1 MKRKNAAR
9 TLALA
14 LCATMLT
21 GMFAGCGGKTDS
33 GNSGNTTGTE
43 SGSDSR
49 SDSSSVPDT
58 SGKDT
63 DFTMLG
69 LTAITLDQYDDYD
82 EYPAIEYWEDME
94 WDAKGDGNAVKLDW
108 DIWAPTAGAE
118 SDYVNT
124 LIATGDYPDVLNLQF
139 ASESAGQLYEDGWTL
154 DLTDYVNAY
163 MPNYKAWLAEHP
175 EFIATNEVDGEQK
188 YIQIYS
194 GNKDLANP
202 WGGYMYRRDW
212 IVNYGTNPETG
223 EAFHGEWVENEDGT
237 KDWVDDVVFPS
248 GNTDPI
254 YISDW
259 EWMMNIFKGYVDGLA
274 ANGVDGY
281 CMQLPYQGAQLT
293 GDLLTGFGGIGSG
306 MYLDADGNVAFG
318 ATSEGMRAYTECMT
332 NWYKNGW
339 IDPSFAERAGDMFF
353 MIDATT
359 IYTGSCGLWY
369 GLTSQLLDGLAGD
382 GSNPLT
388 ANAVVYACASPIN
401 DEYGD
406 ASVQNIKPT
415 TYYSAGYLGAS
426 WVVTDKAEDK
436 DIASLLTA
444 IDYFYSDEGSLL
456 FSKGIS
462 DEIMASASGDEDW
475 YQKYVDLGLP
485 NGAYAMGEDGMPVID
500 SSLIYDNENRS
511 EAALAFRLCGISS
524 NQDERGYSDTM
535 KKQFET
541 WTMYEDSGQIQN
553 DITSQLSAEDATAYS
568 TMSSDFGTTV
578 AQWLPQYIMGTYDVT
593 DDAAWENFCAEI
605 DALDWQSSQAAL
617 QAVIDSAK

>member
-9 TLALA
+9 TVALA

-33 GNSGNTTGTE
+33 GNSGSTTGTE
-43 SGSDSR
+43 SG

-63 DFTMLG
+63 DFTMLA

-108 DIWAPTAGAE
+108 DIWAPTAGSE
-118 SDYVNT
+118 GDYVNT

-223 EAFHGEWVENEDGT
+223 EPFHGEWVENEDGI

-293 GDLLTGFGGIGSG
+293 GDLLTGFGGIGGG
-306 MYLDADGNVAFG
+306 MYLDADGNIAFG

-406 ASVQNIKPT
+406 ASVQNIEPT

-485 NGAYAMGEDGMPVID
+485 NGAYSMGEDGIPVID
-500 SSLIYDNENRS
+500 SSLVYDNENRG
-511 EAALAFRLCGISS
+511 EAALAYRLCGIAT

-568 TMSSDFGTTV
+568 TMSSDFGTVV

-617 QAVIDSAK
+617 QAVIDSAR

>member
-43 SGSDSR
+43 SGSDS
-49 SDSSSVPDT
+49 SSVPDT

-63 DFTMLG
+63 DFSMLA

-108 DIWAPTAGAE
+108 DIWAPTAGSE

-194 GNKDLANP
+194 GNKDLADP

-212 IVNYGTNPETG
+212 IVDYGTNPETG

-281 CMQLPYQGAQLT
+281 CMQLPYQGAMLT
-293 GDLLTGFGGIGSG
+293 GDLLTGFGGIGGG
-306 MYLDADGNVAFG
+306 MYLDADGNIAFG

-359 IYTGSCGLWY
+359 VYTGSCGLWY

-415 TYYSAGYLGAS
+415 TYYSTGYLGTS

-485 NGAYAMGEDGMPVID
+485 NGVYSMGEDGIPVKD
-500 SSLIYDNENRS
+500 SSLIYDNENRD
-511 EAALAFRLCGISS
+511 EAAVAYRLCGISR
-524 NQDERGYSDTM
+524 NRDERGYSDTM

-568 TMSSDFGTTV
+568 TMSSDFQTTV

>member
-1 MKRKNAAR
+1 
-9 TLALA
+9 
-14 LCATMLT
+14 
-21 GMFAGCGGKTDS
+21 
-33 GNSGNTTGTE
+33 
-43 SGSDSR
+43 
-49 SDSSSVPDT
+49 
-58 SGKDT
+58 
-63 DFTMLG
+63 
-69 LTAITLDQYDDYD
+69 
-82 EYPAIEYWEDME
+82 
-94 WDAKGDGNAVKLDW
+94 
-108 DIWAPTAGAE
+108 
-118 SDYVNT
+118 
-124 LIATGDYPDVLNLQF
+124 
-139 ASESAGQLYEDGWTL
+139 
-154 DLTDYVNAY
+154 

-194 GNKDLANP
+194 GNKDLADP

-212 IVNYGTNPETG
+212 IVDYGTNPETG

-281 CMQLPYQGAQLT
+281 CMQLPYQGAMFT
-293 GDLLTGFGGIGSG
+293 GDLVTGFGGIGGG
-306 MYLDADGNVAFG
+306 MYLDADGNIAFG

-359 IYTGSCGLWY
+359 VYTGSCGLWY

-415 TYYSAGYLGAS
+415 TYYSTGYLGTS

-485 NGAYAMGEDGMPVID
+485 NGAYSMGEDGIPVKD
-500 SSLIYDNENRS
+500 SSLIYDNENRD
-511 EAALAFRLCGISS
+511 EAAVAYRLCGIAR
-524 NQDERGYSDTM
+524 NRDERGYSDTM

-568 TMSSDFGTTV
+568 TMSSDFQTTV

-617 QAVIDSAK
+617 QAVIDSAR

>member
-43 SGSDSR
+43 SGSDS
-49 SDSSSVPDT
+49 SSVPDT

-63 DFTMLG
+63 DFSMLA

-94 WDAKGDGNAVKLDW
+94 WDARGDGNAVKLDW
-108 DIWAPTAGAE
+108 DIWAPTAGSE

-124 LIATGDYPDVLNLQF
+124 LIATGDYPDVLNLQY

-175 EFIATNEVDGEQK
+175 EIIATNEVDGEQK

-194 GNKDLANP
+194 GNKDLADP

-281 CMQLPYQGAQLT
+281 CMQLPYQGAMLT
-293 GDLLTGFGGIGSG
+293 GDLLTGFGGIGGG
-306 MYLDADGNVAFG
+306 MYLDADGNIAFG

-359 IYTGSCGLWY
+359 VYTGSCGLWY

-415 TYYSAGYLGAS
+415 TYYSAGYLGTS

-485 NGAYAMGEDGMPVID
+485 NGTYSMGEDGIPVID
-500 SSLIYDNENRS
+500 SSLVYDNENRY
-511 EAALAFRLCGISS
+511 EAAVAYRLCGIAR
-524 NQDERGYSDTM
+524 NRDERGYSDTM

-568 TMSSDFGTTV
+568 TMSSDFQTTV

-617 QAVIDSAK
+617 QAVIDSAR

>member
-43 SGSDSR
+43 SGSDS
-49 SDSSSVPDT
+49 SSVPDT

-63 DFTMLG
+63 DFSMLA

-108 DIWAPTAGAE
+108 DIWAPTAGSE

-194 GNKDLANP
+194 GNKDLADP

-212 IVNYGTNPETG
+212 IVDYGTNPETG

-281 CMQLPYQGAQLT
+281 CMQLPYQGAMLT
-293 GDLLTGFGGIGSG
+293 GDLLTGFGGIGGG
-306 MYLDADGNVAFG
+306 MYLDADGNIAFG

-359 IYTGSCGLWY
+359 VYTGGLWY

-415 TYYSAGYLGAS
+415 TYYSTGYLGTS

-485 NGAYAMGEDGMPVID
+485 NGAYSMGEDGIPVKD
-500 SSLIYDNENRS
+500 SSLIYDNENRD
-511 EAALAFRLCGISS
+511 EAAVAYRLCGISR
-524 NQDERGYSDTM
+524 NRDERGYSDTM

-568 TMSSDFGTTV
+568 TMSSDFQTTV

>member
-43 SGSDSR
+43 SGSDS
-49 SDSSSVPDT
+49 SSVPDT

-63 DFTMLG
+63 DFTMLA

-108 DIWAPTAGAE
+108 DIWAPTAGSE

-194 GNKDLANP
+194 GNRDLADP

-223 EAFHGEWVENEDGT
+223 EPFHGEWVENEDGT

-248 GNTDPI
+248 GNTNPI

-293 GDLLTGFGGIGSG
+293 GDLLTGFGGIGGG

-318 ATSEGMRAYTECMT
+318 MTSEGMRAYTECMT

-388 ANAVVYACASPIN
+388 AGAVVYACASPIN

-485 NGAYAMGEDGMPVID
+485 NGAYSMGEDGIPVID
-500 SSLIYDNENRS
+500 PSLIYDNENRD
-511 EAALAFRLCGISS
+511 EAALAYRLCGISR

-568 TMSSDFGTTV
+568 TMSSDFGTVV

-617 QAVIDSAK
+617 QAVIDSAR

>member
-43 SGSDSR
+43 SGSDS
-49 SDSSSVPDT
+49 SSVPDT

-63 DFTMLG
+63 DFTMLA

-94 WDAKGDGNAVKLDW
+94 WDARGDGNAVKLDW
-108 DIWAPTAGAE
+108 DIWAPTAGSE

-175 EFIATNEVDGEQK
+175 EIIATNEVDGEQK

-194 GNKDLANP
+194 GNKDLADP

-281 CMQLPYQGAQLT
+281 CMQLPYQGAMLT
-293 GDLLTGFGGIGSG
+293 GDLLTGFGGIGG
-306 MYLDADGNVAFG
+306 YMYLDADGNVAFG

-359 IYTGSCGLWY
+359 VYTGSCGLWY

-415 TYYSAGYLGAS
+415 TYYSGGYLGAS

-485 NGAYAMGEDGMPVID
+485 NGTYSMGEDGIPVID
-500 SSLIYDNENRS
+500 SSLVYDNENRY
-511 EAALAFRLCGISS
+511 EAAVAYRLCGRSR
-524 NQDERGYSDTM
+524 NRDERGYSDTM

-568 TMSSDFGTTV
+568 TLGSDSQTAV

-605 DALDWQSSQAAL
+605 DALDWQSCQAAL
-617 QAVIDSAK
+617 QAVIDNAR

>member
-43 SGSDSR
+43 SGSDS
-49 SDSSSVPDT
+49 SSVPDT

-63 DFTMLG
+63 DFSMLA

-94 WDAKGDGNAVKLDW
+94 WDARGDGNAVKLDW
-108 DIWAPTAGAE
+108 DIWAPTAGSE
-118 SDYVNT
+118 NDYVNT

-175 EFIATNEVDGEQK
+175 EIIATNEVDGEQK

-194 GNKDLANP
+194 GNKDLADP

-281 CMQLPYQGAQLT
+281 CMQLPYPGAMLT
-293 GDLLTGFGGIGSG
+293 GDLLTGFGGIGGG
-306 MYLDADGNVAFG
+306 MYLDADGNIAFG

-359 IYTGSCGLWY
+359 VYTGSCGLWY
-369 GLTSQLLDGLAGD
+369 GLASQLLDGLAGD

-415 TYYSAGYLGAS
+415 TYYSGGYLGTS

-456 FSKGIS
+456 FSRVFQMKSWHLQVVMKTGIRN
-462 DEIMASASGDEDW
+462 M
-475 YQKYVDLGLP
+475 
-485 NGAYAMGEDGMPVID
+485 
-500 SSLIYDNENRS
+500 
-511 EAALAFRLCGISS
+511 
-524 NQDERGYSDTM
+524 
-535 KKQFET
+535 
-541 WTMYEDSGQIQN
+541 
-553 DITSQLSAEDATAYS
+553 
-568 TMSSDFGTTV
+568 
-578 AQWLPQYIMGTYDVT
+578 
-593 DDAAWENFCAEI
+593 
-605 DALDWQSSQAAL
+605 
-617 QAVIDSAK
+617 

>member
-43 SGSDSR
+43 SGSDS
-49 SDSSSVPDT
+49 SSVPDT

-63 DFTMLG
+63 DFTMLA

-108 DIWAPTAGAE
+108 DIWAPTAGSE

-194 GNKDLANP
+194 GNKDLADP

-223 EAFHGEWVENEDGT
+223 EPFHGEWVENEDGT

-248 GNTDPI
+248 GNTNPI

-293 GDLLTGFGGIGSG
+293 GDLLTGFGGIGGG

-318 ATSEGMRAYTECMT
+318 MTSEGMRAYTECMT

-388 ANAVVYACASPIN
+388 AGAVVYACASPIN

-485 NGAYAMGEDGMPVID
+485 NGAYSMGEDGIPVID
-500 SSLIYDNENRS
+500 PSLIYDNENRD
-511 EAALAFRLCGISS
+511 EAALAYRLCGISR

-568 TMSSDFGTTV
+568 TMSSDFGTVV

-617 QAVIDSAK
+617 QAVIDSAR

>member
-43 SGSDSR
+43 SGSDS
-49 SDSSSVPDT
+49 SSVPDT

-63 DFTMLG
+63 DFTMLA

-94 WDAKGDGNAVKLDW
+94 WDARGDGNAVKLDW
-108 DIWAPTAGAE
+108 DIWAPTAGSE

-194 GNKDLANP
+194 GNKDLADP

-281 CMQLPYQGAQLT
+281 CMQLPYQGAMLT
-293 GDLLTGFGGIGSG
+293 GDLLTGFGGIGGG
-306 MYLDADGNVAFG
+306 MYLDADGNIAFG

-359 IYTGSCGLWY
+359 VYTGSCGLWY

-415 TYYSAGYLGAS
+415 TYYSAGYLGTS

-485 NGAYAMGEDGMPVID
+485 NGAYSMGEDGLPVID
-500 SSLIYDNENRS
+500 SSLIYDNENRG
-511 EAALAFRLCGISS
+511 EASCAHRLCGIPR
-524 NQDERGYSDTM
+524 NRDERGYSDTM

-541 WTMYEDSGQIQN
+541 WTMYEDSGQIQG

-568 TMSSDFGTTV
+568 TMSGDFQTAV

-617 QAVIDSAK
+617 QAVIDRAK

>member
-43 SGSDSR
+43 SG

-175 EFIATNEVDGEQK
+175 EIIATNEVDGEQK

-194 GNKDLANP
+194 GNKDLADP

-293 GDLLTGFGGIGSG
+293 GDLVTGFGGIGSG
-306 MYLDADGNVAFG
+306 MYLDAEGNGAFG

-415 TYYSAGYLGAS
+415 TYYSTGYLGAS

-485 NGAYAMGEDGMPVID
+485 NGAYSMVEDGMPVID

-511 EAALAFRLCGISS
+511 EAAVAFRLCGISS

-568 TMSSDFGTTV
+568 TMGGDFQTAV

-593 DDAAWENFCAEI
+593 DDTAWENFCAEI

>member
-43 SGSDSR
+43 SGSDS
-49 SDSSSVPDT
+49 SSVPDT

-63 DFTMLG
+63 DFTMLA

-94 WDAKGDGNAVKLDW
+94 WDAKGDGNKTKLDM
-108 DIWAPTAGAE
+108 DIWAPTAGSE
-118 SDYVNT
+118 GDYVNT

-175 EFIATNEVDGEQK
+175 EIIATNEVDGEQK

-194 GNKDLANP
+194 GNKDLADP

-212 IVNYGTNPETG
+212 IVDYGTNPETG
-223 EAFHGEWVENEDGT
+223 EPFHGEWVENEDGT

-281 CMQLPYQGAQLT
+281 CMQLPYQGALFT
-293 GDLLTGFGGIGSG
+293 GDLVTGFGGIGGG
-306 MYLDADGNVAFG
+306 MYLDADGNIAFG

-359 IYTGSCGLWY
+359 VYTGSCGLWY

-485 NGAYAMGEDGMPVID
+485 NGAYSMGEDGIPVID

-511 EAALAFRLCGISS
+511 EAALAYRLCGISS

-568 TMSSDFGTTV
+568 TMSSDFGTVV

-617 QAVIDSAK
+617 QAVIDNAR

>member
-43 SGSDSR
+43 SGSDS
-49 SDSSSVPDT
+49 SSVPDT

-63 DFTMLG
+63 DFTMLA

-108 DIWAPTAGAE
+108 DIWAPTAGSE

-223 EAFHGEWVENEDGT
+223 EAFHGEWVEKEDGT

-281 CMQLPYQGAQLT
+281 CMQLPYQGAMLT
-293 GDLLTGFGGIGSG
+293 GDLLTGFGGIGGG
-306 MYLDADGNVAFG
+306 MYLDADGNIAFG

-511 EAALAFRLCGISS
+511 EAALAFRLCGIAR

-568 TMSSDFGTTV
+568 TMSSDFQTAV

-605 DALDWQSSQAAL
+605 DALDWQFSQAAL
-617 QAVIDSAK
+617 QAVVDNAR

>member
-43 SGSDSR
+43 SG

>member
-43 SGSDSR
+43 SGSDS
-49 SDSSSVPDT
+49 SSVPDT

-63 DFTMLG
+63 DFTMLA

-94 WDAKGDGNAVKLDW
+94 WDARGDGNAVKLDW
-108 DIWAPTAGAE
+108 DIWAPTAGSE

-175 EFIATNEVDGEQK
+175 EIIATNEVDGEQK

-194 GNKDLANP
+194 GNKDLADP

-281 CMQLPYQGAQLT
+281 CMQLPYQGAMLT
-293 GDLLTGFGGIGSG
+293 GDLLTGFGGIGGG
-306 MYLDADGNVAFG
+306 MYLDADGNIAFG

-359 IYTGSCGLWY
+359 VYTGSCGLWY
-369 GLTSQLLDGLAGD
+369 GLASQLLDGLAGD

-415 TYYSAGYLGAS
+415 TYYSGGYLGTS

-485 NGAYAMGEDGMPVID
+485 NGTYSMGEDGIPVID
-500 SSLIYDNENRS
+500 SSLVYDNENRY
-511 EAALAFRLCGISS
+511 EAAVAYRLCGIAR
-524 NQDERGYSDTM
+524 NRDERGYSDTM

-568 TMSSDFGTTV
+568 TMSSDFGTAV

-617 QAVIDSAK
+617 QAVIDSAR

>member
-9 TLALA
+9 ALALA
-14 LCATMLT
+14 LCATMFA
-21 GMFAGCGGKTDS
+21 GMFAGCGGSSDS
-33 GNSGNTTGTE
+33 NKGSVSGTE
-43 SGSDSR
+43 SGT
-49 SDSSSVPDT
+49 DSSSVPDT

-63 DFTMLG
+63 DFTMLA

-108 DIWAPTAGAE
+108 DIWAPTAGSE

-194 GNKDLANP
+194 GNRDLANP

-223 EAFHGEWVENEDGT
+223 EPFHGEWVENEDGT

-281 CMQLPYQGAQLT
+281 CMQLPYQGALLT
-293 GDLLTGFGGIGSG
+293 GDLLTGFGGIGGG

-318 ATSEGMRAYTECMT
+318 MTSEGMRAYTECMT

-388 ANAVVYACASPIN
+388 AGAVVYACASPIN

-444 IDYFYSDEGSLL
+444 IDYFYSDEGSRL
-456 FSKGIS
+456 FGQGIS
-462 DEIMASASGDEDW
+462 DKIMASANGDEDW

-485 NGAYAMGEDGMPVID
+485 NGAYSMGDDGVAVID
-500 SSLIYDNENRS
+500 PSLVYDNENRS
-511 EAALAFRLCGISS
+511 EAALAYRLCGAGFNNSV
-524 NQDERGYSDTM
+524 DRGDSDTK
-535 KKQFET
+535 KKQFQT
-541 WTMYEDSGQIQN
+541 WQMYEDSGQIQN

-568 TMSSDFGTTV
+568 TMSSDFGTVV

-617 QAVIDSAK
+617 QAVIDSAR

>member
-43 SGSDSR
+43 SGSDS
-49 SDSSSVPDT
+49 SSVPDT

-63 DFTMLG
+63 DFTMLA

-108 DIWAPTAGAE
+108 DIWSPTAGSE

-485 NGAYAMGEDGMPVID
+485 NGAYSMGEDGIPVID

-511 EAALAFRLCGISS
+511 EAAVAFRLCGISS
-524 NQDERGYSDTM
+524 NQDESGYSDTM

>member
-43 SGSDSR
+43 SGSDS
-49 SDSSSVPDT
+49 SSVPDT

-63 DFTMLG
+63 DFTMLA

-108 DIWAPTAGAE
+108 DIWSPTAGSE

-415 TYYSAGYLGAS
+415 TYYSGGYLGAS

-485 NGAYAMGEDGMPVID
+485 NGAYSMGEDGIPVID

-511 EAALAFRLCGISS
+511 EAAVAFRLCGISS
-524 NQDERGYSDTM
+524 NQDESGYSDTM

-617 QAVIDSAK
+617 QAVVDNAR

>member
-1 MKRKNAAR
+1 M
-9 TLALA
+9 ALA

-43 SGSDSR
+43 SGSDS
-49 SDSSSVPDT
+49 SSVPDT

-63 DFTMLG
+63 DFTMLA

-108 DIWAPTAGAE
+108 DIWAPTAGSE

-194 GNKDLANP
+194 GNKDLADP

-293 GDLLTGFGGIGSG
+293 GDLVTGFGGIGGG
-306 MYLDADGNVAFG
+306 MYLDADGNIAFG

-415 TYYSAGYLGAS
+415 TYYSTGYLGTS

-485 NGAYAMGEDGMPVID
+485 NGAYSMGEDGIPVVD
-500 SSLIYDNENRS
+500 SSLITDNENRG
-511 EAALAFRLCGISS
+511 EAAWAYRLCGISR
-524 NQDERGYSDTM
+524 NRDERGYSDTM

-541 WTMYEDSGQIQN
+541 WTMYEDSGQIQG

-568 TMSSDFGTTV
+568 TMSGDFQTVV

-593 DDAAWENFCAEI
+593 DDTAWENFCAEI

>member
-43 SGSDSR
+43 SGSDS
-49 SDSSSVPDT
+49 SSVPDT

-63 DFTMLG
+63 DFTMLA

-94 WDAKGDGNAVKLDW
+94 WDARGDGNAVKLDW
-108 DIWAPTAGAE
+108 DIWAPTAGSE

-175 EFIATNEVDGEQK
+175 EIIATNEVDGEQK

-194 GNKDLANP
+194 GNKDLADP

-259 EWMMNIFKGYVDGLA
+259 EWMMNIFNGYVDGLA

-281 CMQLPYQGAQLT
+281 CMQLPYQGAMLT
-293 GDLLTGFGGIGSG
+293 GDLLTGFGGIGGG
-306 MYLDADGNVAFG
+306 MYLDADGNIAFG

-359 IYTGSCGLWY
+359 VYTGSCGLWY

-415 TYYSAGYLGAS
+415 TYYSAGYLGTS

-485 NGAYAMGEDGMPVID
+485 NGTYSMGEDGIPVID
-500 SSLIYDNENRS
+500 SSLVYDNENRY
-511 EAALAFRLCGISS
+511 EAAVAYRLCGIAR
-524 NQDERGYSDTM
+524 NRDERGYSDTM

-568 TMSSDFGTTV
+568 TMSSDFQTAV

-617 QAVIDSAK
+617 QAVIDSAR

>member
-43 SGSDSR
+43 SGSDS
-49 SDSSSVPDT
+49 SSVPDT

-63 DFTMLG
+63 DFSMLG

-108 DIWAPTAGAE
+108 DIWAPTAGSE

-194 GNKDLANP
+194 GNKDLADP
-202 WGGYMYRRDW
+202 WGGLMYRRDW

-281 CMQLPYQGAQLT
+281 CMQLPYQGAMFT
-293 GDLLTGFGGIGSG
+293 GDLLTGFGGIGGG
-306 MYLDADGNVAFG
+306 MYLDADGNIAFG

-359 IYTGSCGLWY
+359 VYTGSCGLWY

-415 TYYSAGYLGAS
+415 TYYSAGYFGAS

-485 NGAYAMGEDGMPVID
+485 NGAYSMGEDGIPVKD
-500 SSLIYDNENRS
+500 SSLIYDNENRD
-511 EAALAFRLCGISS
+511 EAAVAYRLCGISR
-524 NQDERGYSDTM
+524 NRDERGYSDTM

-568 TMSSDFGTTV
+568 TMSSDFQTTV

>member
-1 MKRKNAAR
+1 
-9 TLALA
+9 
-14 LCATMLT
+14 
-21 GMFAGCGGKTDS
+21 
-33 GNSGNTTGTE
+33 
-43 SGSDSR
+43 
-49 SDSSSVPDT
+49 
-58 SGKDT
+58 
-63 DFTMLG
+63 
-69 LTAITLDQYDDYD
+69 
-82 EYPAIEYWEDME
+82 
-94 WDAKGDGNAVKLDW
+94 
-108 DIWAPTAGAE
+108 
-118 SDYVNT
+118 
-124 LIATGDYPDVLNLQF
+124 
-139 ASESAGQLYEDGWTL
+139 
-154 DLTDYVNAY
+154 
-163 MPNYKAWLAEHP
+163 
-175 EFIATNEVDGEQK
+175 
-188 YIQIYS
+188 
-194 GNKDLANP
+194 
-202 WGGYMYRRDW
+202 
-212 IVNYGTNPETG
+212 
-223 EAFHGEWVENEDGT
+223 
-237 KDWVDDVVFPS
+237 
-248 GNTDPI
+248 
-254 YISDW
+254 
-259 EWMMNIFKGYVDGLA
+259 
-274 ANGVDGY
+274 
-281 CMQLPYQGAQLT
+281 
-293 GDLLTGFGGIGSG
+293 
-306 MYLDADGNVAFG
+306 
-318 ATSEGMRAYTECMT
+318 MT

-359 IYTGSCGLWY
+359 VYTGSCGLWY

-415 TYYSAGYLGAS
+415 TYYSTGYLGTS

-485 NGAYAMGEDGMPVID
+485 NGAYSMGEDGIPVKD
-500 SSLIYDNENRS
+500 SSLIYDNENRD
-511 EAALAFRLCGISS
+511 EAAVAYRLCGISR
-524 NQDERGYSDTM
+524 NRGERGYSDTM

-568 TMSSDFGTTV
+568 TMSSDFQTTV

-617 QAVIDSAK
+617 QAVIDRAK

>member
-43 SGSDSR
+43 SGSDS
-49 SDSSSVPDT
+49 SSVPDT

-63 DFTMLG
+63 DFTMLA

-108 DIWAPTAGAE
+108 DIWAPTAGSE

-194 GNKDLANP
+194 GNKDLADP

-212 IVNYGTNPETG
+212 IVDYGTNPETG

-274 ANGVDGY
+274 ANGVNGY
-281 CMQLPYQGAQLT
+281 CMQLPYQGANLT
-293 GDLLTGFGGIGSG
+293 GDLLTGFGGIGTG
-306 MYLDADGNVAFG
+306 MYLDADGNIAFG

-339 IDPSFAERAGDMFF
+339 IDPSFAERAGEMFF

-359 IYTGSCGLWY
+359 VYTGSCGLWY
-369 GLTSQLLDGLAGD
+369 GLASQLLDGLAGD

-415 TYYSAGYLGAS
+415 TYYAAGYLGTS

-485 NGAYAMGEDGMPVID
+485 NGAYSMGEDGLPVID
-500 SSLIYDNENRS
+500 SSLIYDNENRD
-511 EAALAFRLCGISS
+511 EASCAHRLCGIPR
-524 NQDERGYSDTM
+524 NRDERGYSDTM

-541 WTMYEDSGQIQN
+541 WTMYENSGQIQG
-553 DITSQLSAEDATAYS
+553 DITSQLSAEDASAYS
-568 TMSSDFGTTV
+568 TMGSDFQTAV

-605 DALDWQSSQAAL
+605 DAIDWQSSQAAL
-617 QAVIDSAK
+617 QAVIDNAR

>member
-43 SGSDSR
+43 SG

-194 GNKDLANP
+194 GNKDLADP

-293 GDLLTGFGGIGSG
+293 GDLLTGFGGIGGG

>member
-43 SGSDSR
+43 SGSDS
-49 SDSSSVPDT
+49 SSVPDT

-63 DFTMLG
+63 DFTMLA

-108 DIWAPTAGAE
+108 DIWAPTAGSE

-175 EFIATNEVDGEQK
+175 EIIATNEVDGEQK

-194 GNKDLANP
+194 GNKDLADP

-281 CMQLPYQGAQLT
+281 CMQLPYQGAMLT
-293 GDLLTGFGGIGSG
+293 GDLLTGFGGIGG
-306 MYLDADGNVAFG
+306 YMYLDADGNIAFG

-359 IYTGSCGLWY
+359 VYTGSCGLWY

-415 TYYSAGYLGAS
+415 TYYSGGYLGTS

-485 NGAYAMGEDGMPVID
+485 NGTYSMGEDEIPVID
-500 SSLIYDNENRS
+500 SSLVYDNENRY
-511 EAALAFRLCGISS
+511 EAAVAYRLCGIAR
-524 NQDERGYSDTM
+524 NRDERGYSDTM

-568 TMSSDFGTTV
+568 TLGSDSQTAV

-617 QAVIDSAK
+617 QAVIDNAR

>member
-43 SGSDSR
+43 SGSDS
-49 SDSSSVPDT
+49 SSVPDT

-63 DFTMLG
+63 DFSMLA

-108 DIWAPTAGAE
+108 DIWAPTAGSE

-194 GNKDLANP
+194 GNKDLADP

-212 IVNYGTNPETG
+212 IVDYGTNPETG

-281 CMQLPYQGAQLT
+281 CMQLPYQGAMLT
-293 GDLLTGFGGIGSG
+293 GDLLTGFGGIGG
-306 MYLDADGNVAFG
+306 YMYLDADGNVAFG

-359 IYTGSCGLWY
+359 VYTGSCGLWY

-415 TYYSAGYLGAS
+415 TYYSGGYLGTS

-485 NGAYAMGEDGMPVID
+485 NGTYSMGEDEIPVID
-500 SSLIYDNENRS
+500 SSLVYDNENRY
-511 EAALAFRLCGISS
+511 EAAVAYRLCGIAR
-524 NQDERGYSDTM
+524 NRDERGYSDTM

-568 TMSSDFGTTV
+568 TMGSDSQTAV

-617 QAVIDSAK
+617 QAVIDNAR

>member
-43 SGSDSR
+43 SGSDS
-49 SDSSSVPDT
+49 SSVPDT

-63 DFTMLG
+63 DFTMLA

-108 DIWAPTAGAE
+108 DIWAPTAGSE

-223 EAFHGEWVENEDGT
+223 EAFHGEWVEKEDGT

-281 CMQLPYQGAQLT
+281 CMQLPYQGAMLT
-293 GDLLTGFGGIGSG
+293 GDLLTGFGGIGGG
-306 MYLDADGNVAFG
+306 MYLDADGNIAFG

-475 YQKYVDLGLP
+475 YQKYVDLDLP

-511 EAALAFRLCGISS
+511 EAALAFRLCGIAR

-568 TMSSDFGTTV
+568 TMSSDFQTAV

-605 DALDWQSSQAAL
+605 DALDWQFSQAAL
-617 QAVIDSAK
+617 QAVVDNAR

>member
-43 SGSDSR
+43 SGSDS
-49 SDSSSVPDT
+49 SSVPDT

-63 DFTMLG
+63 DFTMLA

-94 WDAKGDGNAVKLDW
+94 WDARGDGNAVKLDW
-108 DIWAPTAGAE
+108 DIWAPTAGSE

-194 GNKDLANP
+194 GNKDLADP

-212 IVNYGTNPETG
+212 IVDYGTNPETG

-281 CMQLPYQGAQLT
+281 CMQLPYQGAMLT
-293 GDLLTGFGGIGSG
+293 GDLLTGFGGIGGG
-306 MYLDADGNVAFG
+306 MYLDADGNIAFG

-359 IYTGSCGLWY
+359 VYTGSCGLWY

-485 NGAYAMGEDGMPVID
+485 NGAYSMGEDGLPVID
-500 SSLIYDNENRS
+500 SSLIYDNENRF
-511 EAALAFRLCGISS
+511 EATVAYRLCGASR
-524 NQDERGYSDTM
+524 NRDERGYSDTM

-568 TMSSDFGTTV
+568 TMSGDFQTAV

-605 DALDWQSSQAAL
+605 DAIDWQSSQAAL
-617 QAVIDSAK
+617 QAVVDRAK

>member
-9 TLALA
+9 ALALA
-14 LCATMLT
+14 LCATM
-21 GMFAGCGGKTDS
+21 FAGCGGSTDS
-33 GNSGNTTGTE
+33 NKGSVSGTE
-43 SGSDSR
+43 SG

-63 DFTMLG
+63 DFTMLA

-108 DIWAPTAGAE
+108 DIWAPTAGSE

-194 GNKDLANP
+194 GNRDLADP

-223 EAFHGEWVENEDGT
+223 EPFHGEWVENEDGT

-293 GDLLTGFGGIGSG
+293 GDLLTGFGGIGGG

-318 ATSEGMRAYTECMT
+318 MTSEGMRAYTECMT

-415 TYYSAGYLGAS
+415 TYYSTGYLGTS

-462 DEIMASASGDEDW
+462 DEVMASASGDEDW

-485 NGAYAMGEDGMPVID
+485 NGAYSMGEDGIPVID
-500 SSLIYDNENRS
+500 SSLIYDNENRG
-511 EAALAFRLCGISS
+511 EAAVAYRLCGISR

-553 DITSQLSAEDATAYS
+553 DITSQLSAEDGTAYS
-568 TMSSDFGTTV
+568 TMSSDYGTVV

-617 QAVIDSAK
+617 QAVIDSAR